1 MSTVNEVEI
10 AALQLSERDRW
21 HLASRIL
28 GSLPSPLDAQAP
40 DSILAEAQLRD
51 EELEKGTTKSL
62 TETEFLGGVRRALS
76 WAFIPPCSGISTPRL
91 VFMVL
96 RCFQWVGV
104 TDLIFLT
111 PFFCHPI
118 SLR

>member
-1 MSTVNEVEI
+1 MSTVNEVEV

-40 DSILAEAQLRD
+40 ESILAEAQLRD

-62 TETEFLGGVRRALS
+62 TETEFWGGVHRA
-76 WAFIPPCSGISTPRL
+76 
-91 VFMVL
+91 
-96 RCFQWVGV
+96 
-104 TDLIFLT
+104 
-111 PFFCHPI
+111 
-118 SLR
+118 